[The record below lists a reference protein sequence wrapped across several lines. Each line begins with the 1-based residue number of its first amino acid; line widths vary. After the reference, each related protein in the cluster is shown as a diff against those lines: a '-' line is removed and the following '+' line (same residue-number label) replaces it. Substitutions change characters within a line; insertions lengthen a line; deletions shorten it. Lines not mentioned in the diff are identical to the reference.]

1 MSRFRTRARAVDMLG
16 RQQIAGIP
24 TAISE
29 LFKNAHDAYA
39 DHVEVDFYRRDGL
52 LVLRDD
58 GIGMSREDFDERW
71 LTIGTESKLSIGKH
85 GPPRDPGK
93 ALRPIMG
100 EKGIGRLAIAA
111 IGPQVLVLTRPKL
124 GFPRPITAAYI
135 NWSVFAI
142 PAVNLDEIEI
152 PTAEFDGDYVL
163 TRRDVANLVEI
174 ARRNLREIAPPRM
187 DVVRTVRDLMDRFDV
202 DPVEVYSTF
211 TAPTLAGEGHGTH
224 FLILP
229 TDESLP
235 VAIDTPDDE
244 WHAPPLVKTL
254 LGFTNTMTPGHDIP
268 LISAAFRDHKLDGT
282 VDNVIEPGLFFTPA
296 EFDEADHHIEGDFDE
311 FGQFRGTVTVYGES
325 TAGHVVN
332 WLGTGGVPT
341 ECGKFR
347 ISLAI
352 VQGTNAESTLPADEW
367 VRITRKMNRI
377 GGLYI
382 YKDGIRVLPYGN
394 PDYDF
399 LDIELNRTKGFA
411 YYYFSYRR
419 MFGVVQITS
428 RDNAALSE
436 KAGREGFRENRAYR
450 QFRAI
455 LGNFFVQIAA
465 DFFRE
470 GGLRAAAYAE
480 KRSEISRVEKAR
492 KKQEKA
498 AASRRAAISA
508 ELESF
513 FKKIENGEPTREID
527 AIINDL
533 SAELSAA
540 SELSEPQVAANV
552 IVAAEARARKR
563 FESITSD
570 YRVTVPRG
578 LGLTKRLKRDLQAQ
592 QREFQRLVADF
603 FTPRAHQAERLIT
616 EATRAAN
623 VLVDRRLRF
632 DAAVAESVANARH
645 RVTVAADAVRR
656 AAADSEERV
665 VGIARDAVARLEQR
679 VRDVLVRVQHLDID
693 SLDAG
698 QTVATRAELEEDLRR
713 ASVEE
718 IELLGALVEQLR
730 RVRIETDADAGLM
743 TDLDSTE
750 ALEEEVLALRE
761 QSEADLELA
770 QLGMAIQVITHEFDA
785 AIRGVRRAIRELST
799 WAATNPDLKRLYND
813 LRKSFDHLDGYL
825 ALFTPLQRR
834 LNQKRVTIHGAE
846 IMKFIVD
853 LFGDRIRRDG
863 VQLDVTSKFKR
874 YRLVARPSTIYP
886 VFVNLVDNAMFWLAD
901 VQRARIIQMDVEEDR
916 LLVSDTGP
924 GIPARD
930 RDAIFEMGFSR
941 RPGGRGMGL
950 YISRAVLAK
959 EGYTLNVV
967 EPRLVQGA
975 TFQIRRLTDE
985 HERDEDGAE

>member
-58 GIGMSREDFDERW
+58 GIGMSREDFEDRW
-71 LTIGTESKLSIGKH
+71 LTIGTESKLSIGKNTA
-85 GPPRDPGK
+85 PRDLDKP
-93 ALRPIMG
+93 LRPIMG

-111 IGPQVLVLTRPKL
+111 IGPQLLVLTRPKS
-124 GFPRPITAAYI
+124 GSVRPITVAYI
-135 NWSVFAI
+135 NWAIFAI
-142 PAVNLDEIEI
+142 PAVNLDQIEI
-152 PTAEFDGDYVL
+152 PTVEFDGDHLL
-163 TRRDVANLVEI
+163 TRRDVANLVET
-174 ARRNLREIAPPRM
+174 ARRNLKEIAPARM
-187 DVVRTVRDLMDRFDV
+187 DAVRTVRDLMDRFDV
-202 DPVEVYSTF
+202 DPAEIYGSF
-211 TAPTLAGEGHGTH
+211 AEPLLGGDGHGTH

-235 VAIDTPDDE
+235 VAIDAPDDE
-244 WHAPPLVKTL
+244 WNAPPLVKTL
-254 LGFTNTMTPGHDIP
+254 LGFTNTMTPGHADP

-282 VDNVIEPGLFFTPA
+282 VDNVIEPGRFFTPA

-311 FGQFRGTVTVYGES
+311 FGQFRGTVTVYGEP
-325 TAGHVVN
+325 TTGHVVN
-332 WLGTGGVPT
+332 WPGAGGVPT
-341 ECGKFR
+341 ACGSFR

-399 LDIELNRTKGFA
+399 VDIELNRTKGMA

-428 RDNAALSE
+428 RENGALSE

-450 QFRAI
+450 QFRDI
-455 LGNFFVQIAA
+455 LRNFFVQIAA

-470 GGLRAAAYAE
+470 GGLRATTYVD
-480 KRSEISRVEKAR
+480 KKSEISRIEKAR
-492 KKQEKA
+492 RKQEKL
-498 AASRRAAISA
+498 AASRRATISA

-513 FKKIENGEPTREID
+513 FRKIENGEPAQEVES
-527 AIINDL
+527 IIHDL

-540 SELSEPQVAANV
+540 SEASEPQVAANV
-552 IVAAEARARKR
+552 IVAAESRARKR
-563 FESITSD
+563 FEAIASE
-570 YRVTVPRG
+570 YRVSVPRG
-578 LGLTKRLKRDLQAQ
+578 LGLTKRLKRELQAQ
-592 QREFQRLVADF
+592 QREFQRLVTDVV
-603 FTPRAHQAERLIT
+603 TPRAQEAERLIS
-616 EATRAAN
+616 EATQAAD

-632 DAAVAESVANARH
+632 DAAVAEAVADAR
-645 RVTVAADAVRR
+645 RGVTTAADGVRR
-656 AAADSEERV
+656 ASAEAAERV
-665 VGIARDAVARLEQR
+665 AGIARDAATRLEQR
-679 VRDVLVRVQHLDID
+679 VRDVVVRVQHLDIGA
-693 SLDAG
+693 LDNDQA
-698 QTVATRAELEEDLRR
+698 VAARAEVEEELRR
-713 ASVEE
+713 ASADE
-718 IELLGALVEQLR
+718 IELLGALAEQVR
-730 RVRIETDADAGLM
+730 RIRVETDADTGFM
-743 TDLDSTE
+743 TDLDATE

-799 WAATNPDLKRLYND
+799 WAATNPELKRLYND

-834 LNQKRVTIHGAE
+834 LYQKRVAIHGAE

-853 LFGDRIRRDG
+853 LFGDRIRRHN

-874 YRLVARPSTIYP
+874 HRLVARPSTIYP

-901 VQRARIIQMDVEEDR
+901 VQRERVIRMDVEEDR

-924 GIPARD
+924 GIAARD
-930 RDAIFEMGFSR
+930 RDSIFEMGFSR

-959 EGYTLNVV
+959 EGYSLNVV
-967 EPRLVQGA
+967 EPRLGHGS
-975 TFQIRRLTDE
+975 TFEIRRLTE
-985 HERDEDGAE
+985 EPEADEDGAE

>member
-1 MSRFRTRARAVDMLG
+1 MSRFRTRARAVEMLG

-58 GIGMSREDFDERW
+58 GIGMSREDFDDRW
-71 LTIGTESKLSIGKH
+71 LTLGTESKLLLGKQT
-85 GPPRDPGK
+85 PPRDPGK
-93 ALRPIMG
+93 PLRPIMG

-111 IGPQVLVLTRPKL
+111 IGPQLLVLTRPKL
-124 GFPRPITAAYI
+124 GPARLLTAAYI
-135 NWSVFAI
+135 NWAVFAI

-163 TRRDVANLVEI
+163 TRRDVADLVET
-174 ARRNLREIAPPRM
+174 ARRNLKEIAPARM
-187 DVVRTVRDLMDRFDV
+187 DAVRNVRDLMDRFDL
-202 DPVEVYSTF
+202 DPREIYGSFV
-211 TAPTLAGEGHGTH
+211 APLLGGAGHGTH

-229 TDESLP
+229 TDESLS
-235 VAIDTPDDE
+235 VAIDAPDDE
-244 WHAPPLVKTL
+244 WNAPPLVKTL
-254 LGFTNTMTPGHDIP
+254 LGFTNTMTPGHADP
-268 LISAAFRDHKLDGT
+268 LIGAAFRDYKLDGT
-282 VDNVIEPGLFFTPA
+282 VDNVIEPGRFFTPV

-311 FGQFRGTVTVYGES
+311 FGQFQGTVTVYGDA
-325 TAGHVVN
+325 TTGHVVN
-332 WLGTGGVPT
+332 WPAAGGVPT
-341 ECGKFR
+341 ECGPFR

-352 VQGTNAESTLPADEW
+352 VQGTNAESTLPAAEW

-399 LDIELNRTKGFA
+399 LDIELNRTKGA
-411 YYYFSYRR
+411 GYYYFSYRR

-428 RDNAALSE
+428 KENGALSE

-450 QFRAI
+450 QLRDV
-455 LGNFFVQIAA
+455 LRNFFVQIAA

-470 GGLRAAAYAE
+470 GGLRAATYAE
-480 KRSEISRVEKAR
+480 KKSEISRVEKAR
-492 KKQEKA
+492 RKQEKL

-513 FKKIENGEPTREID
+513 FRKVENGEPEREVES
-527 AIINDL
+527 IIHDL

-540 SELSEPQVAANV
+540 SDASAPDVAANV
-552 IVAAEARARKR
+552 IVAAESRARKR
-563 FESITSD
+563 FAAVASE
-570 YRVTVPRG
+570 YRVSVPRG
-578 LGLTKRLKRDLQAQ
+578 LGLTKRLKREFQAQ
-592 QREFQRLVADF
+592 QREFQRLVTDVV
-603 FTPRAHQAERLIT
+603 TPRALEAERLIS
-616 EATRAAN
+616 EATQAAD
-623 VLVDRRLRF
+623 VIVDRRLRF
-632 DAAVAESVANARH
+632 DAAVAEAVDGAR
-645 RVTVAADAVRR
+645 RGVTTAADGVRR
-656 AAADSEERV
+656 AAAEAEQRV
-665 VGIARDAVARLEQR
+665 IGIARDAAARIEER
-679 VRDVLVRVQHLDID
+679 VRHAVVRVQHLNIG
-693 SLDAG
+693 SLDNDQA
-698 QTVATRAELEEDLRR
+698 VAARTEVEEELRR
-713 ASVEE
+713 ASADE
-718 IELLGALVEQLR
+718 IELLGALAEQIR
-730 RVRIETDADAGLM
+730 RIRFETDADADFI
-743 TDLDSTE
+743 TDLDATE

-799 WAATNPDLKRLYND
+799 WAATNPELKRLYND

-834 LNQKRVTIHGAE
+834 LYQKSVTIHGAE
-846 IMKFIVD
+846 IMKFVVD
-853 LFGDRIRRDG
+853 LFADRIRRHG
-863 VQLDVTSKFKR
+863 VHLDVTSKFKR
-874 YRLVARPSTIYP
+874 HRLVARPSTIYP
-886 VFVNLVDNAMFWLAD
+886 VFVNLVDNAMFWLSD
-901 VQRARIIQMDVEEDR
+901 VQRERVIQMDVEDDR

-959 EGYTLNVV
+959 EGYDLNVV
-967 EPRLVQGA
+967 APRLGQGA
-975 TFQIRRLTDE
+975 TFAIRHVTEESESED
-985 HERDEDGAE
+985 DGAA

>member
-58 GIGMSREDFDERW
+58 GIGMSRQDFDDRW
-71 LTIGTESKLSIGKH
+71 LTLGTESKLSIGKQSA
-85 GPPRDPGK
+85 PRDPEK

-111 IGPQVLVLTRPKL
+111 IGPQLLVLTRPKS
-124 GFPRPITAAYI
+124 GSIRPVTAAYI
-135 NWSVFAI
+135 NWAVFAI
-142 PAVNLDEIEI
+142 PAVNLDQIEI

-163 TRRDVANLVEI
+163 TQRDVANLVET
-174 ARRNLREIAPPRM
+174 ARRNLKEIAPSRL
-187 DVVRTVRDLMDRFDV
+187 DAVRTAQDLMDRFNV
-202 DPVEVYSTF
+202 DPLEFYGSF
-211 TAPTLAGEGHGTH
+211 AAPLLGGEGHGTH
-224 FLILP
+224 FMILP
-229 TDESLP
+229 TDESLS
-235 VAIDTPDDE
+235 VAIDAPDDE
-244 WHAPPLVKTL
+244 WNAPPLVKTL
-254 LGFTNTMTPGHDIP
+254 LGFTNTMTPGHDAP

-282 VDNVIEPGLFFTPA
+282 VDNIIEPGRFFTPA
-296 EFDEADHHIEGDFDE
+296 EFDEADHHIEGNFDE
-311 FGQFRGTVTVYGES
+311 FGQFSGTITVYGEP
-325 TAGHVVN
+325 TTGHVVN
-332 WLGTGGVPT
+332 WTGAAGVPT
-341 ECGKFR
+341 ECGPFR

-399 LDIELNRTKGFA
+399 VDIELNRTKGMA

-428 RDNAALSE
+428 SKNAALSE

-450 QFRAI
+450 QFRDI
-455 LGNFFVQIAA
+455 LRNFFVQIAA

-470 GGLRAAAYAE
+470 GGLRAATYMD

-492 KKQEKA
+492 RKQEKL
-498 AASRRAAISA
+498 AASRRASISA

-513 FKKIENGEPTREID
+513 FMKVENGAPTREVES
-527 AIINDL
+527 IIHDL

-540 SELSEPQVAANV
+540 SEVKEPQIAANV
-552 IVAAEARARKR
+552 IVAAESRARKR
-563 FESITSD
+563 FEAIASE
-570 YRVTVPRG
+570 YRVSVPRG

-592 QREFQRLVADF
+592 QREYQRLVTDVV
-603 FTPRAHQAERLIT
+603 TPRAQEAERLIT
-616 EATRAAN
+616 EATQVAD

-632 DAAVAESVANARH
+632 DAAVAEAVAEAR
-645 RVTVAADAVRR
+645 RGITIAADGVRR
-656 AAADSEERV
+656 AAADAEERV
-665 VGIARDAVARLEQR
+665 VGIARDAAARLEQR
-679 VRDVLVRVQHLDID
+679 VRDVLVRVQHLDIGT
-693 SLDAG
+693 LDTA
-698 QTVATRAELEEDLRR
+698 QAVAARAELEEELRR
-713 ASVEE
+713 ASADE
-718 IELLGALVEQLR
+718 IELLGALAEQVR
-730 RVRIETDADAGLM
+730 RIRVDADSDAGFM
-743 TDLDSTE
+743 TELDATE

-785 AIRGVRRAIRELST
+785 AIRGVRRAIRELSE

-813 LRKSFDHLDGYL
+813 LRRSFDHLDGYL

-834 LNQKRVTIHGAE
+834 LYQKSVVIHGAE

-853 LFGDRIRRDG
+853 LFDDRMKRHQIR
-863 VQLDVTSKFKR
+863 LEVTSKFKR
-874 YRLVARPSTIYP
+874 FRLKARPSTIYP
-886 VFVNLVDNAMFWLAD
+886 VFVNLVDNAIFWLSD
-901 VQRARIIQMDVEEDR
+901 VQRERVIQMDVQDDHIF
-916 LLVSDTGP
+916 VSDTGP
-924 GIPARD
+924 GIPVRD
-930 RDAIFEMGFSR
+930 RDAIFELGFSR

-950 YISRAVLAK
+950 YISRSVLAK
-959 EGYTLNVV
+959 EGYVLSIAD
-967 EPRLVQGA
+967 PRLESGT
-975 TFQIRRLTDE
+975 TFEIGRVASAEDETDGE
-985 HERDEDGAE
+985 